1 MEVTN
6 SELGPRYEGELN
18 TAGYTEVGGNVKKL
32 SDYRRPTRTGG
43 RESAYGRTRIRQL
56 LYIFNGV
63 FGKF

>member
-32 SDYRRPTRTGG
+32 SYYRRPTGG

-56 LYIFNGV
+56 LYYIFNGV

>member
-32 SDYRRPTRTGG
+32 SYYRRPTGG
-43 RESAYGRTRIRQL
+43 RESDNFCIIYLMVFLAS
-56 LYIFNGV
+56 FN
-63 FGKF
+63 FF